1 MEKPDGEHFFGPIL
15 LTELIGTCLLML
27 SANMAGSEL
36 LVVPLTYFAL
46 IVCTYEVSGGL
57 LNPAISV
64 GVYIGEKK
72 YVKHLLFM
80 FFICIAQLV
89 GALLALGL
97 GYLLRVTIDDHVTDE
112 KYLEPKVYASAPP

>member
-1 MEKPDGEHFFGPIL
+1 MEKPDGSKFFAPIL
-15 LTELIGTCLLML
+15 LTELVGTCLLML
-27 SANMAGSEL
+27 AANLAGDEI

-64 GVYIGEKK
+64 GVYIGSKA

-80 FFICIAQLV
+80 VFICIAQFI
-89 GALLALGL
+89 GALIALGF
-97 GYLLRVTIDDHVTDE
+97 GYMLRVTIEKKFVDE
-112 KYLEPKVYASAPP
+112 KFLEPNVYA

>member
-15 LTELIGTCLLML
+15 LTELVGTCLLML
-27 SANMAGSEL
+27 SVNMAGTEIM
-36 LVVPLTYFAL
+36 VVPLTYFAL

-80 FFICIAQLV
+80 VFICIA
-89 GALLALGL
+89 
-97 GYLLRVTIDDHVTDE
+97 
-112 KYLEPKVYASAPP
+112 

>member
-89 GALLALGL
+89 GALLALCL

>member
-1 MEKPDGEHFFGPIL
+1 MEKPDGEKFFAPIL
-15 LTELIGTCLLML
+15 LTELVGTCLLMIA
-27 SANMAGSEL
+27 ANLAGDEI

-64 GVYIGEKK
+64 GAYISSKR

-80 FFICIAQLV
+80 FFICIAQFI
-89 GALLALGL
+89 GALIALGF
-97 GYLLRVTIDDHVTDE
+97 GYLLRVRIENKVQDE
-112 KYLEPKVYASAPP
+112 KYLEPNVYA